1 VAFRKD
7 VKYFI
12 DAVTS
17 IWNCLVEGRWDMK
30 YFKSSLQLFEINRN
44 KDYAKPFLPI
54 REWSVK
60 IKKKLKLLTEELYV
74 LHTEN

>member
-1 VAFRKD
+1 
-7 VKYFI
+7 
-12 DAVTS
+12 
-17 IWNCLVEGRWDMK
+17 MK